1 MLKSPPPGT
10 PLLPM
15 ARSLGMA
22 AIAEG
27 VKTQGQL
34 EFLRCHGCLQIQAY
48 LMGKP
53 MLAQEIEG
61 VLCARTK

>member
-1 MLKSPPPGT
+1 
-10 PLLPM
+10 M